1 VTNPFEPPSGDAPDP
16 GAPDPGTPAAPP
28 PAGQSPY
35 GQAMPPYGQPPYGQP
50 PYGQPPY
57 GQPPYGQPPYGAPGY
72 GGYPA
77 SMRNGLGTAALVLG
91 IIGVVTG
98 ATMFLFSI
106 AFVLGV
112 LAVVFG
118 LIGRGRGKRGE
129 ATNGTKATWGF
140 ALGVVSLVLSVVGL
154 IVVLHVARHHLD
166 CISRAQTQSE
176 LEACNNTP

>member
-35 GQAMPPYGQPPYGQP
+35 GQAM
-50 PYGQPPY
+50 PPY